1 MKICNIYILFYKG
14 RKAGYFFSP
23 FPAPF
28 TPKQIGI
35 VSQVCLSPEKS
46 DLQMAFS

>member
-1 MKICNIYILFYKG
+1 MYFTKG
-14 RKAGYFFSP
+14 EKLVSSSP
-23 FPAPF
+23 LSLLPP